1 MPTANRAP
9 KIQDLESR
17 RYRRACEWLAW
28 HREER
33 SRRLRETR
41 ALFGEP
47 VVVVDPHTHS
57 AFSDGIAT
65 IAMNRDAG
73 LAAGI
78 DLVFATDHNSL
89 GQRRA
94 VRHIR
99 SMSWGQEPGALH
111 HHIGLLCNRRRFRP
125 REDSIAADVARARA
139 LAPFVWIPHP
149 AGWYP
154 RTWYSREQTDAL
166 WTLGPSFA
174 MEVING
180 AHKIGKAF
188 DAFDEAA
195 VTLWDRLL
203 CAGRRVTP
211 LGASDA
217 HLPEGI
223 GCCWTALPGRARG
236 VAAVLKGLAAGCCM
250 ASEAGLIAISIAGL
264 PMGSTVVPG
273 RRRRLALRFRVA
285 DAAGLQSVRLV
296 AGGKVRKQ
304 LHPRGATLV
313 EGEWSFAP
321 GHLRYVRVEASAVD
335 DRRVFSA
342 PIYLSE

>member
-1 MPTANRAP
+1 MTAASRAHQL
-9 KIQDLESR
+9 QDLESR

-28 HREER
+28 YRDDR
-33 SRRLRETR
+33 RRRLRETR

-47 VVVVDPHTHS
+47 VTVVDPHTHS
-57 AFSDGIAT
+57 AYSDGIAT

-111 HHIGLLCNRRRFRP
+111 HHIGLLGNRRRFTP
-125 REDSIAADVARARA
+125 RQDSIAADVARARG

-154 RTWYSREQTDAL
+154 RTWYSEEQKEAL

-174 MEVING
+174 MEVLNG
-180 AHKIGKAF
+180 AHKIGRAF

-195 VTLWDRLL
+195 VALWDRLL
-203 CAGRRVTP
+203 VAGRRVTP

-236 VAAVLKGLAAGCCM
+236 VAAVLKGLNAGCCM
-250 ASEAGLIAISIAGL
+250 ASEAGLIAISIDGQ
-264 PMGSTVVPG
+264 PMGSTVAVG
-273 RRRRLALRFRVA
+273 RRRLVLRFRAA
-285 DAAGLQSVRLV
+285 DAAGLQWLRVV
-296 AGGKVRKQ
+296 AGGHVRRR
-304 LHPRGATLV
+304 LWTRGAPLV
-313 EGEWSFAP
+313 TGEWVFAP
-321 GHLRYVRVEASAVD
+321 GRLRYVRVEAAASD

-342 PIYLSE
+342 PIYLAE